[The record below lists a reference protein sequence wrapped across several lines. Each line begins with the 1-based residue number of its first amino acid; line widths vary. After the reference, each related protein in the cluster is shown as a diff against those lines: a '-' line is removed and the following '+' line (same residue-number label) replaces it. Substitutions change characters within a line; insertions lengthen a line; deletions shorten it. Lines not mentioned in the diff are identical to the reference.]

1 MVRKD
6 ESNAMMESK
15 LDELKNV
22 FLSSKQKKFLLA
34 VLKKRWRA
42 GEVQRKSLQ
51 ENRWDHVNK

>member
-34 VLKKRWRA
+34 VLKKR
-42 GEVQRKSLQ
+42 
-51 ENRWDHVNK
+51 

>member
-1 MVRKD
+1 
-6 ESNAMMESK
+6 MMESK

-42 GEVQRKSLQ
+42 GEVQRRSLQ